1 MKVSTGGESAGTSG
15 TAIVEVL
22 AQEQASRANQTLRG
36 RLEPAEIWVL
46 VSAFFSATGWV
57 LSFFGELNRV
67 GYVIAFALAMGAFV
81 LVLKKSQ
88 DTVLRMTRIRSRRFR
103 RGLPMLF
110 LLLAILSF
118 LGGALY
124 APTNYD
130 ALSYRLPRTLLWLAD
145 GHWGWL
151 AANDPRL
158 NTRSTGFEWLMA
170 PMLLFLRSDRL
181 LFLINWI
188 SFLLLPGL
196 VFQWLTAMG
205 VRRRVAWNWMWLA
218 PSGYCFVLQA
228 ASISNDTFA
237 AIYAL
242 GAMVFALRARA
253 TGRVGQA
260 WLGIISAALLTGS
273 KGSNLP
279 LLLPITVALLPS
291 VRALSLRPVGSC
303 LVAGLAMLVSFLPT
317 AIMNIKHCGDWTG
330 AVIERK
336 VFVMS
341 KPLYG
346 VIGNT
351 VQILI
356 QNFVPPFFPWAGYW
370 NTHVDRFLP
379 GWLMNVFNG
388 YFEPGSYG
396 LGELPTEECS
406 GLGFGVM
413 AMLVLSVVAGA
424 LYVRRVKVDSSRKIS
439 LYLKVLMFLPF
450 VALLVYMMKS
460 GLSVA
465 CRIVSPYYCLL
476 LPFGLLGHGQLWVVS
491 RSWWQWLARLVL
503 LVAAVVVILAPARP
517 LWPAS
522 TVLRKLHQM
531 RPNSALLARA
541 ERVYSVYSG
550 RRDVLAPVRALIPPQ
565 ETTIGIVSVR
575 DEPIAS
581 IWKPYGQRRLIFL
594 LTKDSVADLKQQG
607 VRYVVLIPEAVQN
620 LFSEDSEAWAAQF
633 NADIV
638 GQVALD
644 PKAHMGTEVWTVVRL
659 RDS

>member
-1 MKVSTGGESAGTSG
+1 MTASAGGASPGTSG
-15 TAIVEVL
+15 TAFVEAL
-22 AQEQASRANQTLRG
+22 ARGQASRPDKRLRG
-36 RLEPAEIWVL
+36 RLEPAEIWL
-46 VSAFFSATGWV
+46 LASAFFSAAGWV

-67 GYVIAFALAMGAFV
+67 GYVVAFALAMGAFV
-81 LVLKKSQ
+81 LILKKSQ
-88 DTVLRMTRIRSRRFR
+88 NTVWRMTRIRSQRFR
-103 RGLPMLF
+103 RGLPVLF

-130 ALSYRLPRTLLWLAD
+130 ALSYRLPRALLWLAD
-145 GHWGWL
+145 GHWSWL
-151 AANDPRL
+151 SANDPRL
-158 NTRSTGFEWLMA
+158 NTRSMGFEWLMA
-170 PMLLFLRSDRL
+170 PMLLFLLSDRL

-205 VRRRVAWNWMWLA
+205 VRRQVAWNWMWLA

-237 AIYAL
+237 AVYAL
-242 GAMVFALRARA
+242 GAMVFALRART

-260 WLGIISAALLTGS
+260 WLAIISAALLTGS

-279 LLLPITVALLPS
+279 LLLPIAVALLPS
-291 VRALSLRPVGSC
+291 VRAISLRPVGSC
-303 LVAGLAMLVSFLPT
+303 VVAGVAMLVSFLPT
-317 AIMNIKHCGDWTG
+317 AIMNIKYCGDWTG
-330 AVIERK
+330 AAIERK

-346 VIGNT
+346 IIGNT
-351 VQILI
+351 VQLII

-370 NTHVDRFLP
+370 NTHVDRFFP

-396 LGELPTEECS
+396 LGELPMEEYS

-413 AMLVLSVVAGA
+413 TLLVLSVVAGA
-424 LYVRRVKVDSSRKIS
+424 LYVRRAKTDSSGKVS
-439 LYLKVLMFLPF
+439 AYLKVLMFLPY
-450 VALLVYMMKS
+450 VALLAYMMKS
-460 GLSVA
+460 GLSAA

-476 LPFGLLGHGQLWVVS
+476 LPFWLLGHGQLWVV
-491 RSWWQWLARLVL
+491 RRQWWQWLARLVL
-503 LVAAVVVILAPARP
+503 LVAAVVVILTPARP

-522 TVLRKLHQM
+522 TVLRKLHEL
-531 RPNSALLARA
+531 RPNSALLSRA

-550 RRDVLAPVRALIPPQ
+550 RRDILAPVRALIPRQ
-565 ETTIGIVSVR
+565 EKVIGIVSVV

-581 IWKPYGQRRLIFL
+581 IWKPYGQRRVIFL

-607 VRYVVLIPEAVQN
+607 GRYVVLTPEAVQT
-620 LFSEDSEAWAAQF
+620 LFGEDSEAWAAQF
-633 NADIV
+633 NAEIV
-638 GQVALD
+638 GQVALN